1 VNQDT
6 LIKIIIK
13 KNDKNPIVRLM
24 QSWDS
29 NDVGKVVH
37 VRVSQGLGSSMYNY
51 LSKFERIWAGDCEK
65 LLMGLT

>member
-1 VNQDT
+1 
-6 LIKIIIK
+6 
-13 KNDKNPIVRLM
+13 M